1 MTSSFDPQRPHN
13 GLPPLPPAVDL
24 ETKAVLKKVVGAR
37 AALAELKALAAQL
50 PSQAVLLQTLGL
62 VEARLSSEIEN
73 IVTTHD
79 VLYRALLDDG
89 RSTDAATKEVLAY
102 QKALWHGFDVVSRE
116 GRPIA
121 PPLMEELVAL
131 IKGTNLGVRR
141 LPGTRL
147 ARPDG
152 SVIYTPPDGEPLLR
166 QLLANLAG
174 FLHDDSLDLDPLTR
188 LAVMHYQFEA
198 IHPFTDGN
206 GRTGRILNILY
217 LVEQGLLDVPVL
229 YLSGYILEHKAG
241 YYEGLQRVTVEGAWE
256 PWILYILNAIEQTA
270 RQTLARIRAILD
282 LIEQV
287 RIRVQQHQPRVYSKD
302 LVELIFRAPY
312 TKVSFLEEA
321 GLAQRVTATKYL
333 RALVSLGVL
342 EEHRIGKE
350 LYFLNL
356 PFSRLLSGG
365 EPPSP
370 SNLVAP

>member
-1 MTSSFDPQRPHN
+1 M
-13 GLPPLPPAVDL
+13 
-24 ETKAVLKKVVGAR
+24 
-37 AALAELKALAAQL
+37 
-50 PSQAVLLQTLGL
+50 LLQTLGL

-89 RSTDAATKEVLAY
+89 RSTDAPTKEVLAY

-152 SVIYTPPDGEPLLR
+152 SVIYTPPHGEPLLR

-370 SNLVAP
+370 SNLVTP